1 MDRGGEEMTRFLSIF
16 SVSLIIG
23 VVLTIG
29 IAKIVSHTNAPVSE
43 TESVKSKDQTEKVA
57 KDKTANQQN
66 NSVKTTTNPEAQIF
80 VKATCIT
87 CHSVSKYG
95 LDGGKQGPD
104 LTKPMMGTVIKDKYG
119 MKLRDYLDNP
129 KSPVM
134 AGVLGNLKLTGEQKD
149 KISKLL
155 TEE

>member
-1 MDRGGEEMTRFLSIF
+1 MTRFLSIF

-57 KDKTANQQN
+57 KDKTANQQD

-104 LTKPMMGTVIKDKYG
+104 LTKPMMGTVIKEKYG
-119 MKLRDYLDNP
+119 MELRDYLDNP

-134 AGVLGNLKLTGEQKD
+134 AGVLGNLKLSGEQKD
-149 KISKLL
+149 NISKLL